1 MIIFFTNT
9 VKFTPEGGKV
19 SLKVCVD
26 KLGAVV
32 VQVTITE
39 IGIAAHHKEKVIG
52 PFGKIRN
59 ALELS
64 SEATGLGLP
73 LSKKLVELHGVSL
86 SYKSEIDKGTTSIE
100 RLPPERTVKE

>member
-1 MIIFFTNT
+1 MINLFTNT

-32 VQVTITE
+32 VQVIITG
-39 IGIAAHHKEKVIG
+39 ICIAAYHKEEVIE

-73 LSKKLVELHGVSL
+73 LSKKFVELHGVSL